1 MPTPVKPP
9 RHSLSRLPP
18 LRGRRM
24 CGFSYLSVSND
35 PGPGVLPRCNFI
47 SSCVDKIDF
56 GIAAQY
62 NLIPSFIKHW
72 DIPLP
77 WRGVRVLC
85 TRTRWFILL
94 LIIHPV
100 LLLHNAP

>member
-1 MPTPVKPP
+1 MV
-9 RHSLSRLPP
+9 
-18 LRGRRM
+18 
-24 CGFSYLSVSND
+24 FND

-47 SSCVDKIDF
+47 SSGVDHIDF

-62 NLIPSFIKHW
+62 NLILSFIKHR

-85 TRTRWFILL
+85 TRTGWLFPARIQWFFLEVSVFYILKE
-94 LIIHPV
+94 V
-100 LLLHNAP
+100 L

>member
-1 MPTPVKPP
+1 M
-9 RHSLSRLPP
+9 
-18 LRGRRM
+18 
-24 CGFSYLSVSND
+24 VSND

-47 SSCVDKIDF
+47 SSGVDKIDF

-77 WRGVRVLC
+77 WRGVGVLC
-85 TRTRWFILL
+85 TRTGWLF
-94 LIIHPV
+94 P
-100 LLLHNAP
+100 PKT

>member
-1 MPTPVKPP
+1 M
-9 RHSLSRLPP
+9 
-18 LRGRRM
+18 
-24 CGFSYLSVSND
+24 VSND

-47 SSCVDKIDF
+47 SSGVDHIDF

-62 NLIPSFIKHW
+62 NLILSFIKHR

-77 WRGVRVLC
+77 WRGVGVLC
-85 TRTRWFILL
+85 TRTGWFILL
-94 LIIHPV
+94 LTIHPV